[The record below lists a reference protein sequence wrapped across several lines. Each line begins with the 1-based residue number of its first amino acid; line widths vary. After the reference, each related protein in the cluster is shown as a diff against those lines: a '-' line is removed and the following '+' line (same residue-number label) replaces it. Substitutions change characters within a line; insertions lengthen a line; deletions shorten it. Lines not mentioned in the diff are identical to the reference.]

1 MNDALQQ
8 LLDRLTALLAEK
20 PLIGAW
26 YTTVVRF
33 VFPLLALMI
42 LVGAIRSL
50 WKVKHPDEVWGY
62 LVLRNGVR
70 LPITHWENII
80 GRAPSCDVQLEYPSV
95 SRQHAALIRE
105 DDGSWTIYDLGSK
118 GGIKVNDLPVDEY
131 ALVEDGDT
139 VTFAGIPAIMEPITA
154 EEKRAQ
160 MVERRMEGKPAGMWG
175 SLVLLTL
182 FQILTGLQ
190 LIIAQ
195 GDKATTTIPL
205 TFFVFTVI
213 CWAYFIVMRLFR
225 RIGFEMETIAFFLC
239 TLSLAVTGSTVPDE
253 LPKQLIAIL
262 MGLAIFIVLG
272 FFLRDLTRA
281 QKVRWFM
288 SATAVGLLAIT
299 LLIGSSQGG
308 AKAWLRLGPLSLQT
322 SEIAKICYIFA
333 GAATLDRLFNKRN
346 LWMFIGL
353 TAICGGCLALQND
366 FGTALVFFVTFLV
379 IAYLRSG
386 DFATIGL
393 VCAGCFG
400 AGALTS
406 FADKLSGYNLL
417 TGVYSPLGTGNSL
430 YLTIDAYLNNVAYQ
444 ALNGMNGTVG
454 VYNYKTGEILCMVS
468 TPTFDPAN
476 PPDIAA
482 DDPAWDGVYVNRL
495 LSANSIPGSI
505 FKVVTINAAI
515 ENIPDLFQ
523 RKWTCTGSVNI
534 GGEEVTCPHAHGE
547 QDIEEALANS
557 CNGVFG
563 QLAVELGGET
573 MQKYADAAGLTK
585 SIKVDGI
592 QSSVGKFDFSGNDNQ
607 LAWSGVGQGQD
618 TLCPINML
626 QYMGAI
632 ANGGKAAVP
641 RLIEKSTTDY
651 GLPTGIYYP
660 HKSAQ
665 LIDEK
670 TAGTIADMMHN
681 NVIETYGQDRFPGMD
696 ICAKSGTA
704 EVGADKSPN
713 AWFTGFLRDE
723 ATPYAFIV
731 LVENGGGGSSVAGT
745 VASQVLQAAVEKAY

>member
-62 LVLRNGVR
+62 LVLRNGAR

-154 EEKRAQ
+154 EEKRTQ
-160 MVERRMEGKPAGMWG
+160 MVERRIEGKPAGMWG

-253 LPKQLIAIL
+253 LIAIL

-400 AGALTS
+400 AGMVMLTIKPHVAARFASWGHIWEDVYDKGFQQTHTLTAAASGGMIGVGAGKGWLSNLPAADTDIVFGMLCEEWGLVIAVLTILCIITLAVFAVRAS
-406 FADKLSGYNLL
+406 FYTIAACAATSLL
-417 TGVYSPLGTGNSL
+417 VFQTCLNVFGAVDILPFTGVTLPF
-430 YLTIDAYLNNVAYQ
+430 
-444 ALNGMNGTVG
+444 
-454 VYNYKTGEILCMVS
+454 VS
-468 TPTFDPAN
+468 N
-476 PPDIAA
+476 
-482 DDPAWDGVYVNRL
+482 
-495 LSANSIPGSI
+495 
-505 FKVVTINAAI
+505 
-515 ENIPDLFQ
+515 
-523 RKWTCTGSVNI
+523 
-534 GGEEVTCPHAHGE
+534 
-547 QDIEEALANS
+547 
-557 CNGVFG
+557 
-563 QLAVELGGET
+563 
-573 MQKYADAAGLTK
+573 
-585 SIKVDGI
+585 
-592 QSSVGKFDFSGNDNQ
+592 
-607 LAWSGVGQGQD
+607 
-618 TLCPINML
+618 
-626 QYMGAI
+626 
-632 ANGGKAAVP
+632 
-641 RLIEKSTTDY
+641 
-651 GLPTGIYYP
+651 
-660 HKSAQ
+660 
-665 LIDEK
+665 
-670 TAGTIADMMHN
+670 
-681 NVIETYGQDRFPGMD
+681 
-696 ICAKSGTA
+696 
-704 EVGADKSPN
+704 
-713 AWFTGFLRDE
+713 
-723 ATPYAFIV
+723 
-731 LVENGGGGSSVAGT
+731 GGSSMLSAWGMLAFLKAT
-745 VASQVLQAAVEKAY
+745 DTRQNASFAVRLPSRRELRGEE